1 MNKRDQLIEYTT
13 QDIIAFLVED
23 RQIDI
28 KEAMRVFYNS
38 ETYEKLLDE
47 DTGLY
52 LEGASYVYEILKDE
66 MEQGH
71 LIQNE
76 Y

>member
-1 MNKRDQLIEYTT
+1 MDKRNQLMEYIT

-23 RQIDI
+23 RKIDI
-28 KEAMRVFYNS
+28 AEAMKIFYDS
-38 ETYEKLLDE
+38 ITYEKLLDE

-52 LEGASYVYEILKDE
+52 LEGAPYVYEILKDE
-66 MEQGH
+66 LEQGC

>member
-1 MNKRDQLIEYTT
+1 MK
-13 QDIIAFLVED
+13 
-23 RQIDI
+23 
-28 KEAMRVFYNS
+28 VFYNS

-52 LEGASYVYEILKDE
+52 LEGAPYVYEILKDE